1 MIKILHIARP
11 VAGVGVYIS
20 LLSKYINSNQF
31 SNAIV
36 CNTNEKII
44 SSINKSK
51 PIFNQLNKYSREYS
65 SSVIES
71 VVYKI
76 EKQ

>member
-51 PIFNQLNKYSREYS
+51 LQ
-65 SSVIES
+65 
-71 VVYKI
+71 
-76 EKQ
+76 